1 MKRRVLAG
9 ILILLSCIM
18 CVACDNA
25 EKSSHKEEKTSIT
38 IWHYYS
44 GSQKAAFDRMVEK
57 FNETEGMEKG
67 ITVNVVAMDSISN
80 LSEQI
85 NASADK
91 KVGAK
96 ALPDLFSAYVDMAE
110 TIDAKGLLVDMDQY
124 FSKEELSGYVDA
136 YIEEGRFDSAKSLK
150 LFPIAKATEVMMVNK
165 TKWDEFA
172 SACNIDVSKLSTWEG
187 LAETAEL
194 YYDWSG
200 GKAMFGRDV
209 AANYMLLGSL
219 ELGND
224 IFQVKDGT
232 LDFQMDKDVMRKIW
246 DNYYVPYISGYYRKE
261 GRYASDDLKIGD
273 IIAYVGSTSSAAYF
287 PDEVYYDAE
296 DTGTQIECMV
306 LPVPDFEGKESYVIQ
321 QGAGMA
327 MIHSDE
333 KKEKASAEFLK
344 WFTESEK
351 NVSFAVESS
360 YLPVTKESRHADY
373 IRNIVEKENIKVSD
387 KVLDTLTI
395 SIEKMNQSTTYTL
408 PSFENSYDAREVLET
423 TLKDK
428 AKNDRAAVLELTAQ
442 GMTEEDA
449 VAQYDTEDSYQA
461 WYQDTVDQINRIL
474 NPGEIV
480 GVVI

>member
-1 MKRRVLAG
+1 
-9 ILILLSCIM
+9 M
-18 CVACDNA
+18 CVACGNA
-25 EKSSHKEEKTSIT
+25 KKSSHKEEKTSIT

-44 GSQKAAFDRMVEK
+44 GSQKAAFDRMVER
-57 FNETEGMEKG
+57 FNETEGIEKG

-232 LDFQMDKDVMRKIW
+232 LDFQMDKDVMRKLW

-273 IIAYVGSTSSAAYF
+273 IIAYVGSTTSAAYF

-351 NVSFAVESS
+351 NVSFAVESC
-360 YLPVTKESRHADY
+360 YLPVTKESCHADY

-408 PSFENSYDAREVLET
+408 PSFDNSYGAREVLET
-423 TLKDK
+423 TLTDK
-428 AKNDRAAVLELTAQ
+428 AKKDRAAVLELTAQ

-474 NPGEIV
+474 NPEK
-480 GVVI
+480 

>member
-1 MKRRVLAG
+1 
-9 ILILLSCIM
+9 M

-25 EKSSHKEEKTSIT
+25 KKSSHKEEKTSIT

-44 GSQKAAFDRMVEK
+44 GSQKAAFDRMVER
-57 FNETEGMEKG
+57 FNETEGIKKG

-172 SACNIDVSKLSTWEG
+172 AACNIDISKLSTWEG

-209 AANYMLLGSL
+209 MANYVLLGSL

-232 LDFQMDKDVMRKIW
+232 LDFQMDKDVMRKLW

-333 KKEKASAEFLK
+333 KKEKASAEFLR

-360 YLPVTKESRHADY
+360 YLPVTKESCHAGY

-408 PSFENSYDAREVLET
+408 PSFVNSYDAREVLDT
-423 TLKDK
+423 ILKDK

-474 NPGEIV
+474 NLEK
-480 GVVI
+480 

>member
-1 MKRRVLAG
+1 
-9 ILILLSCIM
+9 M

-25 EKSSHKEEKTSIT
+25 KKSSHKEEKTSIT

-44 GSQKAAFDRMVEK
+44 GSQKAAFDRMVER
-57 FNETEGMEKG
+57 FNETEGIKKG

-172 SACNIDVSKLSTWEG
+172 AACNIDISKLSTWEG

-209 AANYMLLGSL
+209 MANYMLLGSL

-224 IFQVKDGT
+224 IFRVKDGT
-232 LDFQMDKDVMRKIW
+232 LDFQMDKDVMRKLW

-273 IIAYVGSTSSAAYF
+273 IIAYVGSTSSAPYF

-333 KKEKASAEFLK
+333 EKEKASAEFLK

-360 YLPVTKESRHADY
+360 YLPVTKESCHADY

-408 PSFENSYDAREVLET
+408 PSFVNSYDAREVLDT
-423 TLKDK
+423 ILKDK

-474 NPGEIV
+474 NPEK
-480 GVVI
+480 

>member
-1 MKRRVLAG
+1 
-9 ILILLSCIM
+9 M

-25 EKSSHKEEKTSIT
+25 KKSSHKEEKTSIT

-44 GSQKAAFDRMVEK
+44 GSQKAAFDRMVER
-57 FNETEGMEKG
+57 FNETEGIKKG

-136 YIEEGRFDSAKSLK
+136 YIEEGRFDSAKSLE

-172 SACNIDVSKLSTWEG
+172 AACNIDISKLSTWEG

-209 AANYMLLGSL
+209 MANYMLLGSL

-224 IFQVKDGT
+224 IFRVKDGT
-232 LDFQMDKDVMRKIW
+232 LDFQMDKDVMRKLW

-273 IIAYVGSTSSAAYF
+273 IIAYVGSTSSAPYF

-360 YLPVTKESRHADY
+360 YLPVTKESCHADY

-408 PSFENSYDAREVLET
+408 PSFVNSYDAREVLDT
-423 TLKDK
+423 ILKDK

-474 NPGEIV
+474 NPEK
-480 GVVI
+480 

>member
-1 MKRRVLAG
+1 
-9 ILILLSCIM
+9 M

-25 EKSSHKEEKTSIT
+25 KKSSHKEEKTSIT

-44 GSQKAAFDRMVEK
+44 GSQKAAFDRMVER
-57 FNETEGMEKG
+57 FNETEGIKKG

-172 SACNIDVSKLSTWEG
+172 AACNIDISKLSTWEG

-209 AANYMLLGSL
+209 MANYVLLGSL

-232 LDFQMDKDVMRKIW
+232 LDFQMDKDVMRKLW

-351 NVSFAVESS
+351 NVSFAVESC
-360 YLPVTKESRHADY
+360 YLPVTKESCHADY

-408 PSFENSYDAREVLET
+408 PSFDNSYDAREVLET

-474 NPGEIV
+474 NLEK
-480 GVVI
+480 

>member
-1 MKRRVLAG
+1 
-9 ILILLSCIM
+9 M

-25 EKSSHKEEKTSIT
+25 KKSSHKEEKTSIT

-44 GSQKAAFDRMVEK
+44 GSQKAAFDRMVER
-57 FNETEGMEKG
+57 FNETEGIKKG

-172 SACNIDVSKLSTWEG
+172 AACNIDISKLSTWEG

-209 AANYMLLGSL
+209 MANYVLLGSL

-232 LDFQMDKDVMRKIW
+232 LDFQMDKDVMRKLW

-296 DTGTQIECMV
+296 DTGTQIECIV

-360 YLPVTKESRHADY
+360 YLPVTKESCHAGY

-408 PSFENSYDAREVLET
+408 PSFVNSYDAREVLDT
-423 TLKDK
+423 ILKDK

-474 NPGEIV
+474 NPEK
-480 GVVI
+480 

>member
-1 MKRRVLAG
+1 
-9 ILILLSCIM
+9 M

-25 EKSSHKEEKTSIT
+25 KKSSHKEEKTSIT

-44 GSQKAAFDRMVEK
+44 GSQKAAFDRMVER
-57 FNETEGMEKG
+57 FNETEGIKKG
-67 ITVNVVAMDSISN
+67 ITVNVVAMDSLSN

-172 SACNIDVSKLSTWEG
+172 AACNIDISKLSTWEG

-209 AANYMLLGSL
+209 MANYVLLGSL

-224 IFQVKDGT
+224 IFRVKDGT
-232 LDFQMDKDVMRKIW
+232 LDFQMDKDVMRKLW

-273 IIAYVGSTSSAAYF
+273 IIAYVGSTSSAPYF

-360 YLPVTKESRHADY
+360 YLPVTKESCHADY
-373 IRNIVEKENIKVSD
+373 ICNIVEKENIKVSD

-408 PSFENSYDAREVLET
+408 PSFVNSYDAREVLDT
-423 TLKDK
+423 ILKDK

-474 NPGEIV
+474 NPEK
-480 GVVI
+480 

>member
-1 MKRRVLAG
+1 
-9 ILILLSCIM
+9 M

-25 EKSSHKEEKTSIT
+25 KKSSHKEEKTSIT

-44 GSQKAAFDRMVEK
+44 GSQKAAFDRMVER
-57 FNETEGMEKG
+57 FNETEGIKKG

-172 SACNIDVSKLSTWEG
+172 AACNIDISKLSTWEG

-209 AANYMLLGSL
+209 MANYVLLGSL

-232 LDFQMDKDVMRKIW
+232 LDFQMDKDVMRKLW

-360 YLPVTKESRHADY
+360 YLPVTKESCHADY

-408 PSFENSYDAREVLET
+408 PSFVNSYDAREVLDT
-423 TLKDK
+423 ILKDK

-474 NPGEIV
+474 NPEK
-480 GVVI
+480 

>member
-1 MKRRVLAG
+1 
-9 ILILLSCIM
+9 
-18 CVACDNA
+18 
-25 EKSSHKEEKTSIT
+25 
-38 IWHYYS
+38 
-44 GSQKAAFDRMVEK
+44 MVER
-57 FNETEGMEKG
+57 FNETEGIKKG

-172 SACNIDVSKLSTWEG
+172 AACNIDISKLSTWEG

-209 AANYMLLGSL
+209 MANYVLLGSL

-351 NVSFAVESS
+351 NVSFAVESC
-360 YLPVTKESRHADY
+360 YLPVTKESCHADY

-408 PSFENSYDAREVLET
+408 PSFDNSYDAREVLET

-474 NPGEIV
+474 NLEK
-480 GVVI
+480 

>member
-25 EKSSHKEEKTSIT
+25 KKSSHKEEKTSIT

-44 GSQKAAFDRMVEK
+44 GSQKAAFDRMVER
-57 FNETEGMEKG
+57 FNETEGIKKG

-124 FSKEELSGYVDA
+124 FS
-136 YIEEGRFDSAKSLK
+136 EGRFDSAKSLK

-172 SACNIDVSKLSTWEG
+172 AACNIDISKLSTWEG

-209 AANYMLLGSL
+209 MANYVLLGSL

-232 LDFQMDKDVMRKIW
+232 LDFQMDKDVMRKLW

-333 KKEKASAEFLK
+333 KKEKATAEFLK

-360 YLPVTKESRHADY
+360 YLPVTKESCHAGY

-408 PSFENSYDAREVLET
+408 PSFVNSYDAREVLDT
-423 TLKDK
+423 ILKDK

-474 NPGEIV
+474 NPEK
-480 GVVI
+480 

>member
-25 EKSSHKEEKTSIT
+25 KKSSHKEEKTSIT

-44 GSQKAAFDRMVEK
+44 GSQKAAFDRMVER
-57 FNETEGMEKG
+57 FNETEGIKKG

-124 FSKEELSGYVDA
+124 FS
-136 YIEEGRFDSAKSLK
+136 EGRFDSAKSLK

-172 SACNIDVSKLSTWEG
+172 AACNIDISKLSTWEG

-209 AANYMLLGSL
+209 MANYVLLGSL

-232 LDFQMDKDVMRKIW
+232 LDFQMDKDVMRKLW

-360 YLPVTKESRHADY
+360 YLPVTKESCHAGY

-408 PSFENSYDAREVLET
+408 PSFVNSYDAREVLDT
-423 TLKDK
+423 ILKDK

-474 NPGEIV
+474 NPEK
-480 GVVI
+480 

>member
-1 MKRRVLAG
+1 
-9 ILILLSCIM
+9 M

-25 EKSSHKEEKTSIT
+25 KKSSHKEEKTSIT

-44 GSQKAAFDRMVEK
+44 GSQKAAFDRMVER
-57 FNETEGMEKG
+57 FNETEGIKKG

-172 SACNIDVSKLSTWEG
+172 AACNIDISKLSTWEG

-209 AANYMLLGSL
+209 MANYMLLGSL

-224 IFQVKDGT
+224 IFRVKDGT
-232 LDFQMDKDVMRKIW
+232 LDFQMDKDVMRKLW

-273 IIAYVGSTSSAAYF
+273 IIAYVGSTSSAPYF

-360 YLPVTKESRHADY
+360 YLPVTKESCHADY

-408 PSFENSYDAREVLET
+408 PPFVNSYDAREVLDT
-423 TLKDK
+423 ILKDK

-474 NPGEIV
+474 NPEK
-480 GVVI
+480 

>member
-1 MKRRVLAG
+1 
-9 ILILLSCIM
+9 M

-25 EKSSHKEEKTSIT
+25 KKSSHKEEKTSIT

-44 GSQKAAFDRMVEK
+44 GSQKAAFDRMVER
-57 FNETEGMEKG
+57 FNETEGIKKG

-172 SACNIDVSKLSTWEG
+172 AACNIDISKLSTWEG

-209 AANYMLLGSL
+209 MANYVLLGSL

-232 LDFQMDKDVMRKIW
+232 LDFQMDKDVMRKLW

-360 YLPVTKESRHADY
+360 YLPVTKESCHAGY

-408 PSFENSYDAREVLET
+408 PSFVNSYDAREVLDT
-423 TLKDK
+423 ILKDK

-474 NPGEIV
+474 NPEK
-480 GVVI
+480 

>member
-1 MKRRVLAG
+1 
-9 ILILLSCIM
+9 M

-25 EKSSHKEEKTSIT
+25 KKSSHKEEKTSIT

-44 GSQKAAFDRMVEK
+44 GSQKAAFDRMVER
-57 FNETEGMEKG
+57 FNETEGIKKG

-172 SACNIDVSKLSTWEG
+172 AACNIDISKLSTWEG

-209 AANYMLLGSL
+209 MANYMLLGSL

-224 IFQVKDGT
+224 IFRVKDGT
-232 LDFQMDKDVMRKIW
+232 LDFQMDKDVMRKLW

-273 IIAYVGSTSSAAYF
+273 IIAYVGSTSSAPYF

-360 YLPVTKESRHADY
+360 YLPVTKESCHADY

-408 PSFENSYDAREVLET
+408 PSFVNSYDAREVLDT
-423 TLKDK
+423 ILKDK

-474 NPGEIV
+474 NLEK
-480 GVVI
+480 

>member
-1 MKRRVLAG
+1 
-9 ILILLSCIM
+9 M

-25 EKSSHKEEKTSIT
+25 KKSSHKEEKTSIT

-44 GSQKAAFDRMVEK
+44 GSQKAAFDRMVER
-57 FNETEGMEKG
+57 FNETEGIKKG

-172 SACNIDVSKLSTWEG
+172 VACNIDISKLSTWEG

-209 AANYMLLGSL
+209 MANYMLLGSL

-224 IFQVKDGT
+224 IFRVKDGT
-232 LDFQMDKDVMRKIW
+232 LDFQMDKDVMRKLW

-273 IIAYVGSTSSAAYF
+273 IIAYVGSTSSAPYF

-360 YLPVTKESRHADY
+360 YLPVTKESCHADY

-408 PSFENSYDAREVLET
+408 PSFVNSYDAREVLDT
-423 TLKDK
+423 ILKDK

-474 NPGEIV
+474 NPEK
-480 GVVI
+480 

>member
-1 MKRRVLAG
+1 
-9 ILILLSCIM
+9 M

-25 EKSSHKEEKTSIT
+25 KKSSHKEEKTSIT

-44 GSQKAAFDRMVEK
+44 GSQKAAFDRMVER
-57 FNETEGMEKG
+57 FNETEGIKKG

-224 IFQVKDGT
+224 IFQIKDGT
-232 LDFQMDKDVMRKIW
+232 LDFQMDKDVMRKLW

-273 IIAYVGSTSSAAYF
+273 IIAYVGSTTSAAYF

-351 NVSFAVESS
+351 NVSFAVESC
-360 YLPVTKESRHADY
+360 YLPVTKESCHADY
-373 IRNIVEKENIKVSD
+373 IRNIVEKENVKVSD

-461 WYQDTVDQINRIL
+461 WYQDTVAQINRIL
-474 NPGEIV
+474 NPEK
-480 GVVI
+480 

>member
-1 MKRRVLAG
+1 
-9 ILILLSCIM
+9 
-18 CVACDNA
+18 
-25 EKSSHKEEKTSIT
+25 
-38 IWHYYS
+38 
-44 GSQKAAFDRMVEK
+44 MVER
-57 FNETEGMEKG
+57 FNETEGIKKG

-172 SACNIDVSKLSTWEG
+172 AACNIDISKLSTWEG

-209 AANYMLLGSL
+209 MANYMLLGSL

-224 IFQVKDGT
+224 IFRVKDGT
-232 LDFQMDKDVMRKIW
+232 LDFQMDKDVMRKLW

-273 IIAYVGSTSSAAYF
+273 IIAYVGSTSSAPYF

-360 YLPVTKESRHADY
+360 YLPVTKESCHADY

-408 PSFENSYDAREVLET
+408 PSFVNSYDAREVLDT
-423 TLKDK
+423 ILKDK

-474 NPGEIV
+474 NPEK
-480 GVVI
+480 

>member
-1 MKRRVLAG
+1 
-9 ILILLSCIM
+9 M

-25 EKSSHKEEKTSIT
+25 KKSSHKEEKTSIT

-44 GSQKAAFDRMVEK
+44 GSQKAAFDRMVER
-57 FNETEGMEKG
+57 FNETEGIKKG

-91 KVGAK
+91 KLGAK

-172 SACNIDVSKLSTWEG
+172 AACNIDISKLSTWEG

-209 AANYMLLGSL
+209 MANYVLLGSL

-232 LDFQMDKDVMRKIW
+232 LDFQMDKDVMRKLW

-360 YLPVTKESRHADY
+360 YLPVTKESCHAGY

-408 PSFENSYDAREVLET
+408 PSFVNSYDAREVLDT
-423 TLKDK
+423 ILKDK

-474 NPGEIV
+474 NPEK
-480 GVVI
+480 

>member
-1 MKRRVLAG
+1 
-9 ILILLSCIM
+9 M

-25 EKSSHKEEKTSIT
+25 KKSSHKEEKTSIT

-150 LFPIAKATEVMMVNK
+150 LFPIAKATEVMMVNR

-232 LDFQMDKDVMRKIW
+232 LDFQMDKDVMRKLW

-360 YLPVTKESRHADY
+360 YLPVTKESCHADY

-428 AKNDRAAVLELTAQ
+428 AENDRAAVLELTAQ

-474 NPGEIV
+474 NPEK
-480 GVVI
+480 

>member
-1 MKRRVLAG
+1 
-9 ILILLSCIM
+9 M

-25 EKSSHKEEKTSIT
+25 KKSSHKEEKTSIT

-44 GSQKAAFDRMVEK
+44 GSQKAAFDRMVER
-57 FNETEGMEKG
+57 FNETEGIKKG

-172 SACNIDVSKLSTWEG
+172 AACNIDISKLSTWEG

-209 AANYMLLGSL
+209 MANYMLLGSL

-224 IFQVKDGT
+224 IFRVKDGT
-232 LDFQMDKDVMRKIW
+232 LDFQMDKDVMRKLW

-273 IIAYVGSTSSAAYF
+273 IIAYVGSTSSAPYF

-360 YLPVTKESRHADY
+360 YLPVTKEGCHAGY

-408 PSFENSYDAREVLET
+408 PSFVNSYDAREVLDT
-423 TLKDK
+423 ILKDK

-474 NPGEIV
+474 NPEK
-480 GVVI
+480 

>member
-1 MKRRVLAG
+1 
-9 ILILLSCIM
+9 M
-18 CVACDNA
+18 CVACDNVK
-25 EKSSHKEEKTSIT
+25 KSSHKEEKTSIT

-44 GSQKAAFDRMVEK
+44 GSQKAAFDRMVER
-57 FNETEGMEKG
+57 FNETEGIKKG
-67 ITVNVVAMDSISN
+67 ITVNVVAMDSLSN

-172 SACNIDVSKLSTWEG
+172 AACNIDISKLSTWEG

-209 AANYMLLGSL
+209 MANYMLLGSL

-232 LDFQMDKDVMRKIW
+232 LDFQMDKDVMRKLW

-273 IIAYVGSTSSAAYF
+273 IIAYVGSTSSAPYF

-360 YLPVTKESRHADY
+360 YLPVTKESCHADY

-408 PSFENSYDAREVLET
+408 PSFVNSYDAREVLDT
-423 TLKDK
+423 ILKDK

-474 NPGEIV
+474 NPEK
-480 GVVI
+480 

>member
-1 MKRRVLAG
+1 
-9 ILILLSCIM
+9 M

-25 EKSSHKEEKTSIT
+25 KKSSHKEEKTSIT

-44 GSQKAAFDRMVEK
+44 GSQKAAFDRMVER
-57 FNETEGMEKG
+57 FNETEGIKKG

-172 SACNIDVSKLSTWEG
+172 AACNIDISKLSTWEG

-209 AANYMLLGSL
+209 MANYVLLGSL

-232 LDFQMDKDVMRKIW
+232 LDFQMDKDVMRKLW
-246 DNYYVPYISGYYRKE
+246 GNYYVPYISGYYRKE

-360 YLPVTKESRHADY
+360 YLPVTKESCHAGY

-408 PSFENSYDAREVLET
+408 PSFVNSYDAREVLDT
-423 TLKDK
+423 ILKDK

-474 NPGEIV
+474 NPEK
-480 GVVI
+480 

>member
-1 MKRRVLAG
+1 
-9 ILILLSCIM
+9 
-18 CVACDNA
+18 
-25 EKSSHKEEKTSIT
+25 
-38 IWHYYS
+38 
-44 GSQKAAFDRMVEK
+44 
-57 FNETEGMEKG
+57 
-67 ITVNVVAMDSISN
+67 
-80 LSEQI
+80 
-85 NASADK
+85 
-91 KVGAK
+91 
-96 ALPDLFSAYVDMAE
+96 
-110 TIDAKGLLVDMDQY
+110 
-124 FSKEELSGYVDA
+124 
-136 YIEEGRFDSAKSLK
+136 
-150 LFPIAKATEVMMVNK
+150 
-165 TKWDEFA
+165 
-172 SACNIDVSKLSTWEG
+172 
-187 LAETAEL
+187 
-194 YYDWSG
+194 
-200 GKAMFGRDV
+200 
-209 AANYMLLGSL
+209 
-219 ELGND
+219 
-224 IFQVKDGT
+224 
-232 LDFQMDKDVMRKIW
+232 MRKLW

-360 YLPVTKESRHADY
+360 YLPVTKESCHAGY

-408 PSFENSYDAREVLET
+408 PSFVNSYDAREVLDT
-423 TLKDK
+423 ILKDK

-474 NPGEIV
+474 NPEK
-480 GVVI
+480 

>member
-224 IFQVKDGT
+224 IF
-232 LDFQMDKDVMRKIW
+232 R
-246 DNYYVPYISGYYRKE
+246 
-261 GRYASDDLKIGD
+261 
-273 IIAYVGSTSSAAYF
+273 
-287 PDEVYYDAE
+287 
-296 DTGTQIECMV
+296 
-306 LPVPDFEGKESYVIQ
+306 
-321 QGAGMA
+321 
-327 MIHSDE
+327 
-333 KKEKASAEFLK
+333 
-344 WFTESEK
+344 
-351 NVSFAVESS
+351 
-360 YLPVTKESRHADY
+360 
-373 IRNIVEKENIKVSD
+373 
-387 KVLDTLTI
+387 
-395 SIEKMNQSTTYTL
+395 
-408 PSFENSYDAREVLET
+408 
-423 TLKDK
+423 
-428 AKNDRAAVLELTAQ
+428 
-442 GMTEEDA
+442 
-449 VAQYDTEDSYQA
+449 
-461 WYQDTVDQINRIL
+461 
-474 NPGEIV
+474 
-480 GVVI
+480 

>member
-1 MKRRVLAG
+1 M
-9 ILILLSCIM
+9 
-18 CVACDNA
+18 
-25 EKSSHKEEKTSIT
+25 
-38 IWHYYS
+38 
-44 GSQKAAFDRMVEK
+44 
-57 FNETEGMEKG
+57 
-67 ITVNVVAMDSISN
+67 
-80 LSEQI
+80 
-85 NASADK
+85 
-91 KVGAK
+91 GAK

-124 FSKEELSGYVDA
+124 FS
-136 YIEEGRFDSAKSLK
+136 EGRFDSAKSLK

-172 SACNIDVSKLSTWEG
+172 AACNIDISKLSTWEG

-209 AANYMLLGSL
+209 MANYVLLGSL

-232 LDFQMDKDVMRKIW
+232 LDFQMDKDVMRKLW

-333 KKEKASAEFLK
+333 KKEKASAELLK

-360 YLPVTKESRHADY
+360 YLPVTKESCHAGY

-408 PSFENSYDAREVLET
+408 PSFVNSYDAREVLDT
-423 TLKDK
+423 ILKDK

-474 NPGEIV
+474 NPEK
-480 GVVI
+480 

>member
-1 MKRRVLAG
+1 
-9 ILILLSCIM
+9 M

-25 EKSSHKEEKTSIT
+25 KKSSHKEEKTSIT

-44 GSQKAAFDRMVEK
+44 GSQKAAFDRMVER
-57 FNETEGMEKG
+57 FNETEGIKKG

-172 SACNIDVSKLSTWEG
+172 AACNIDISELSTWEG

-209 AANYMLLGSL
+209 MANYVLLGSL

-232 LDFQMDKDVMRKIW
+232 LDFQMDKDVMRKLW

-333 KKEKASAEFLK
+333 KKEKASAEFLR

-360 YLPVTKESRHADY
+360 YLPVTKESCHAGY

-408 PSFENSYDAREVLET
+408 PSFVNSYDAREVLDT
-423 TLKDK
+423 ILKDK

-474 NPGEIV
+474 NPEK
-480 GVVI
+480 

>member
-1 MKRRVLAG
+1 
-9 ILILLSCIM
+9 M

-25 EKSSHKEEKTSIT
+25 KKSSHKEEKTSIT

-44 GSQKAAFDRMVEK
+44 GSQKAAFDRMVER
-57 FNETEGMEKG
+57 FNETEGIKKG

-172 SACNIDVSKLSTWEG
+172 SSCNIDVSKLSTWEG

-232 LDFQMDKDVMRKIW
+232 LDFQMDKDVMRKLW

-273 IIAYVGSTSSAAYF
+273 IIAYVGSTTSAAYF

-351 NVSFAVESS
+351 NVSFAVESC
-360 YLPVTKESRHADY
+360 YLPVTKESCHAGY

-408 PSFENSYDAREVLET
+408 PSFVNSYDAREVLDT
-423 TLKDK
+423 ILKDK

-474 NPGEIV
+474 NPEK
-480 GVVI
+480 

>member
-1 MKRRVLAG
+1 
-9 ILILLSCIM
+9 M

-25 EKSSHKEEKTSIT
+25 KKSSHKEEKTSIT

-44 GSQKAAFDRMVEK
+44 GSQKAAFDRMVER
-57 FNETEGMEKG
+57 FNETEGIKKG

-172 SACNIDVSKLSTWEG
+172 AACNIDISKLSTWEG

-209 AANYMLLGSL
+209 MANYVLLGSL

-232 LDFQMDKDVMRKIW
+232 LDFQMDKDVMRKLW

-273 IIAYVGSTSSAAYF
+273 IIAYVGSTSSAPYF

-333 KKEKASAEFLK
+333 EKEKASAEFLK

-360 YLPVTKESRHADY
+360 YLPVTKESCHADY

-408 PSFENSYDAREVLET
+408 PSFVNSYDAREVLDT
-423 TLKDK
+423 ILKDK

-474 NPGEIV
+474 NPEK
-480 GVVI
+480 

>member
-1 MKRRVLAG
+1 
-9 ILILLSCIM
+9 M

-25 EKSSHKEEKTSIT
+25 KKSSHKEEKTSIT

-44 GSQKAAFDRMVEK
+44 GSQKAAFDRMVER
-57 FNETEGMEKG
+57 FNETEGIKKG

-172 SACNIDVSKLSTWEG
+172 AACNIDISKLSTWEG

-209 AANYMLLGSL
+209 MANYVLLGSL

-232 LDFQMDKDVMRKIW
+232 LDFQMDKDVMRKLW

-360 YLPVTKESRHADY
+360 YLPVTKESCHAGY

-408 PSFENSYDAREVLET
+408 PSFVNSYDAREVLDT
-423 TLKDK
+423 ILKDK

-474 NPGEIV
+474 NQEK
-480 GVVI
+480 

>member
-1 MKRRVLAG
+1 
-9 ILILLSCIM
+9 M

-25 EKSSHKEEKTSIT
+25 KKSSHKEEKTSIT

-44 GSQKAAFDRMVEK
+44 GSQKAAFDRMVER
-57 FNETEGMEKG
+57 FNETEGIKKG

-172 SACNIDVSKLSTWEG
+172 AACNIDISKLSTWEG

-209 AANYMLLGSL
+209 MANYVLLGSL

-232 LDFQMDKDVMRKIW
+232 LDFQMDKDVMRKLW

-321 QGAGMA
+321 QGAGME

-360 YLPVTKESRHADY
+360 YLPVTKESCHAGY

-408 PSFENSYDAREVLET
+408 PSFVNSYDAREVLDT
-423 TLKDK
+423 ILKDK

-474 NPGEIV
+474 NPEK
-480 GVVI
+480 

>member
-1 MKRRVLAG
+1 
-9 ILILLSCIM
+9 M

-57 FNETEGMEKG
+57 FNETEGIEKG
-67 ITVNVVAMDSISN
+67 ITVNVVAMDSIRN

-344 WFTESEK
+344 WFTGSEK

-360 YLPVTKESRHADY
+360 YLPVTKESCHADY

-408 PSFENSYDAREVLET
+408 PSFENSYDARKVLET

-474 NPGEIV
+474 NPEK
-480 GVVI
+480 

>member
-1 MKRRVLAG
+1 
-9 ILILLSCIM
+9 M

-25 EKSSHKEEKTSIT
+25 KKSSHKEEKTSIT

-44 GSQKAAFDRMVEK
+44 GSQKAAFDRMVER
-57 FNETEGMEKG
+57 FNETEGIKKG

-172 SACNIDVSKLSTWEG
+172 AACNIDISKLSTWEG

-209 AANYMLLGSL
+209 MANYMLLGSL

-224 IFQVKDGT
+224 IFRVKDGT
-232 LDFQMDKDVMRKIW
+232 LDFQMDKDVMRKLW

-273 IIAYVGSTSSAAYF
+273 IIAYVGSTSSAPYF

-360 YLPVTKESRHADY
+360 YLPVTKESCHADY

-408 PSFENSYDAREVLET
+408 PSFVNSYDAREVLDT
-423 TLKDK
+423 ILKDK

-474 NPGEIV
+474 NPEK
-480 GVVI
+480 

>member
-1 MKRRVLAG
+1 
-9 ILILLSCIM
+9 M

-25 EKSSHKEEKTSIT
+25 KKSSHKEEKTSIT

-44 GSQKAAFDRMVEK
+44 GSQKAAFDRMVER
-57 FNETEGMEKG
+57 FNETEGIKKG

-91 KVGAK
+91 KEGAK

-172 SACNIDVSKLSTWEG
+172 AACNIDISKLSTWEG

-209 AANYMLLGSL
+209 MANYVLLGSL

-232 LDFQMDKDVMRKIW
+232 LDFQMDKDVMRKLW

-360 YLPVTKESRHADY
+360 YLPVTKESCHAGY

-408 PSFENSYDAREVLET
+408 PSFVNSYDAREVLDT
-423 TLKDK
+423 ILKDK

-474 NPGEIV
+474 NPEK
-480 GVVI
+480 

>member
-25 EKSSHKEEKTSIT
+25 KKSSHKEEKTSIT

-44 GSQKAAFDRMVEK
+44 GSQKAAFDRMVER
-57 FNETEGMEKG
+57 FNETEGIKKG

-172 SACNIDVSKLSTWEG
+172 AACNIDISKLSTWEG

-200 GKAMFGRDV
+200 GK
-209 AANYMLLGSL
+209 
-219 ELGND
+219 
-224 IFQVKDGT
+224 DGT
-232 LDFQMDKDVMRKIW
+232 LDFQMDKDVMRKLW

-273 IIAYVGSTSSAAYF
+273 IIAYVGSTSSAPYF

-360 YLPVTKESRHADY
+360 YLPVTKESCHADY

-408 PSFENSYDAREVLET
+408 PSFVNSYDAREVLDT
-423 TLKDK
+423 ILKDK

-474 NPGEIV
+474 NPEK
-480 GVVI
+480 

>member
-1 MKRRVLAG
+1 
-9 ILILLSCIM
+9 
-18 CVACDNA
+18 
-25 EKSSHKEEKTSIT
+25 
-38 IWHYYS
+38 
-44 GSQKAAFDRMVEK
+44 
-57 FNETEGMEKG
+57 
-67 ITVNVVAMDSISN
+67 
-80 LSEQI
+80 
-85 NASADK
+85 
-91 KVGAK
+91 
-96 ALPDLFSAYVDMAE
+96 MAE

-172 SACNIDVSKLSTWEG
+172 AACNIDISKLSTWEG

-209 AANYMLLGSL
+209 MANYMLLGSL

-224 IFQVKDGT
+224 IFRVKDGT
-232 LDFQMDKDVMRKIW
+232 LDFQMDKDVMRKLW

-273 IIAYVGSTSSAAYF
+273 IIAYVGSTSSAPYF

-360 YLPVTKESRHADY
+360 YLPVTKESCHADY

-408 PSFENSYDAREVLET
+408 PSFVNSYDAREVLDT
-423 TLKDK
+423 ILKDK

-474 NPGEIV
+474 NPEK
-480 GVVI
+480 

>member
-1 MKRRVLAG
+1 
-9 ILILLSCIM
+9 
-18 CVACDNA
+18 
-25 EKSSHKEEKTSIT
+25 
-38 IWHYYS
+38 
-44 GSQKAAFDRMVEK
+44 MVER
-57 FNETEGMEKG
+57 FNETEGIKKG

-172 SACNIDVSKLSTWEG
+172 AACNIDISKLSTWEG

-209 AANYMLLGSL
+209 MANYMLLGSL

-224 IFQVKDGT
+224 IFRVKDGT
-232 LDFQMDKDVMRKIW
+232 LDFQMDKDVMRKLW

-273 IIAYVGSTSSAAYF
+273 IIAYVGSTSSAPYF

-333 KKEKASAEFLK
+333 EKEKASAEFLK

-360 YLPVTKESRHADY
+360 YLPVTKESCHADY

-408 PSFENSYDAREVLET
+408 PSFVNSYDAREVLDT
-423 TLKDK
+423 ILKDK

-474 NPGEIV
+474 NPEK
-480 GVVI
+480 

>member
-1 MKRRVLAG
+1 
-9 ILILLSCIM
+9 M

-25 EKSSHKEEKTSIT
+25 KKSSHKEEKTSIT

-44 GSQKAAFDRMVEK
+44 GSQKAAFDRMVER
-57 FNETEGMEKG
+57 FNETEGIKKG

-172 SACNIDVSKLSTWEG
+172 AACNIDISKLSTWEG

-209 AANYMLLGSL
+209 MANYVLLGSL

-232 LDFQMDKDVMRKIW
+232 LDFQMDKDVMRKLW

-321 QGAGMA
+321 QGAGME

-360 YLPVTKESRHADY
+360 YLPVTKESCHAGY

-408 PSFENSYDAREVLET
+408 PSFVNSYDAREVLDT
-423 TLKDK
+423 ILKDK

-461 WYQDTVDQINRIL
+461 WYQDCLLYTSDAADEL
-474 NPGEIV
+474 
-480 GVVI
+480 

>member
-1 MKRRVLAG
+1 
-9 ILILLSCIM
+9 M

-25 EKSSHKEEKTSIT
+25 KKSSHKEEKTSIT

-44 GSQKAAFDRMVEK
+44 GSQKAAFDRMVER
-57 FNETEGMEKG
+57 FNETEGIKKG

-172 SACNIDVSKLSTWEG
+172 AACNIDISKLSTWEG

-209 AANYMLLGSL
+209 MANYVLLGSL

-232 LDFQMDKDVMRKIW
+232 LDFQMDKDVMRKLW

-351 NVSFAVESS
+351 NVSFAVESC
-360 YLPVTKESRHADY
+360 YLPVTKESCHADY

-408 PSFENSYDAREVLET
+408 PSFVNSYDAREVLDT
-423 TLKDK
+423 ILKDK

-474 NPGEIV
+474 NPEK
-480 GVVI
+480 